1 MKSIP
6 SFYPHMNNVTGENTF
21 VNSALL
27 DVVTGWLDEIDT
39 YVHTFGT
46 MSVVLAEA
54 SVSAERA
61 AAAT

>member
-1 MKSIP
+1 MKSVP
-6 SFYPHMNNVTGENTF
+6 SLYPHKNDATGQNTF

-27 DVVTGWLDEIDT
+27 DVVTDWLDEIDT

-46 MSVVLAEA
+46 MSVVLTEA
-54 SVSAERA
+54 SVGAERA